1 MPARI
6 QRRQI
11 KRLQTADWPV
21 KDTKHRARLSC
32 NNKKAGKLP
41 EDGKN
46 IDYMLK

>member
-32 NNKKAGKLP
+32 NNKKQENYRKM
-41 EDGKN
+41 EKT
-46 IDYMLK
+46 